1 MKKKKLINSPD
12 RASGIIRLRNMKTTQ
27 HQTNLPHGLI
37 FLDRSNPLQGKP
49 LLKLVGPSDCIIVQR
64 TNQYRAMAYT
74 RSTLLPGKISS
85 ITNEFTRN
93 TGTDNDPHSWT
104 TYSRTKQLG
113 NTDLSTDV
121 IETVEKTRRFERDS
135 GQSCKDTLSYTNLS
149 L

>member
-1 MKKKKLINSPD
+1 MYLLTVEQNS
-12 RASGIIRLRNMKTTQ
+12 
-27 HQTNLPHGLI
+27 
-37 FLDRSNPLQGKP
+37 
-49 LLKLVGPSDCIIVQR
+49 
-64 TNQYRAMAYT
+64 Y
-74 RSTLLPGKISS
+74 IS
-85 ITNEFTRN
+85 
-93 TGTDNDPHSWT
+93 TDNDPHSWT